1 MNKQTEMNEEI
12 YKYIADFIECTI
24 EQLKSDDTYFVKSRK
39 NDYIKIR
46 GYMPFGQTHMEF
58 DKKMKL

>member
-39 NDYIKIR
+39 KDYIKIR
-46 GYMPFGQTHMEF
+46 GYMPFWTDSYGVR
-58 DKKMKL
+58 